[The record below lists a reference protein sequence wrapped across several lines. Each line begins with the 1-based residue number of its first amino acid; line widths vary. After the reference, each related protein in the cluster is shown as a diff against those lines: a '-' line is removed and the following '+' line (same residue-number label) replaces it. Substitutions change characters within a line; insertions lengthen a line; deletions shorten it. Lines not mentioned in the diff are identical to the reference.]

1 MFKKKSNMPKVIQL
15 VNWINVQYIHSSKG
29 EIDSV
34 CVDEG
39 LGKSFLFNLNLVTF
53 YLTWVQF
60 TC

>member
-1 MFKKKSNMPKVIQL
+1 MPKVIQL
-15 VNWINVQYIHSSKG
+15 INWVNVQYIHSSKG
-29 EIDSV
+29 EIDSL

-39 LGKSFLFNLNLVTF
+39 LGKSFLFNLNLITF